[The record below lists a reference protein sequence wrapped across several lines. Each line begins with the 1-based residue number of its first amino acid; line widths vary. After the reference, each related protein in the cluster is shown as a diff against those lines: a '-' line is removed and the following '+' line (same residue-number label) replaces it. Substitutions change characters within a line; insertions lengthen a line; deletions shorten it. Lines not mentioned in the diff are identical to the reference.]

1 MTLRY
6 TLFLTFCWSLC
17 YAQITPPG
25 VQVDSTQI
33 TGQQELIIEK
43 GENLDVQEIQSYATR
58 FVPRKASLYAAILPG
73 LGQIYNKDY
82 WKLPL
87 VYGGFVALGLTVN
100 FWTDQYN
107 TFRADLFALLD
118 SGEGLS
124 PRGLSEQQLRSL
136 VDDSRRERDFYM
148 IMTGVFYLLQ
158 IAEAHI
164 AAHLKEFK
172 LNPDLRVKIEPN
184 FEQPQFENYR
194 AGLSIKLR
202 F

>member
-6 TLFLTFCWSLC
+6 TLFFIFCCSLC

-33 TGQQELIIEK
+33 TDQQELIIEK
-43 GENLDVQEIQSYATR
+43 GENLNVQEIQSYATR

-118 SGEGLS
+118 SGEDLS
-124 PRGLSEQQLRSL
+124 PRGLNEQQLRSL

-172 LNPDLRVKIEPN
+172 LNPDLRVKIEPS